1 MTNIAELPTKDTIT
15 LIINKK
21 NPDKVTYVFKNRY
34 GNKIGEHVN
43 RLPATLSPQSN
54 VARQCKQI
62 MNQKGK
68 TDPKMLNS
76 QFEEVKQLLQLNYEN
91 ELSSIEQEI
100 ADRKQAEKE
109 KDIIKS
115 KEAITKLQSLD
126 YPLIYIGSIVEW
138 FTAGERNNILYAF
151 TVYAGQVILKN
162 PVSVICLGEAS
173 SGKSHI
179 QETALRLIPKKFIV
193 NEKKITEAAL
203 FNRAKKDRYF
213 YDGKIVNYGDMGG
226 ANDHEF
232 MEESKNLMKELQSD
246 GFLNK
251 PLNIPDGE
259 GGWEVKDLKL
269 EGRPCLTYTTVP
281 NHNFDEQEMSR
292 SIFITPRMDNKEI
305 FNRRNRLLE
314 FKHGRSYN
322 TLKKYENEA
331 ELVPYMLLHLK
342 EVFKDIAIINPYVYF
357 VIDFLKNSAFY
368 KRDFD
373 KFNGIL
379 KTMTALNYYN
389 HEVHDVDGKKVI
401 LTNIADVQQFMS
413 LLNPYKESI
422 SANLAPKAVD
432 VLNDIRNNIDEWKM
446 QTDEEI
452 LDMGI
457 TTNIYFTRQ
466 NLGLSKDSVKK
477 YMYKLEK
484 QGFLQ
489 INGHLGN
496 SNVYDLANSEIAHI
510 SYDLKHIDDSEYDD
524 IRYEIG
530 EWVVELMNEDRFV
543 EGLSIMNFDSEVENQ
558 FGQKPERPKR
568 LLEKSLKSP
577 YQKTIKKCFSA
588 N

>member
-21 NPDKVTYVFKNRY
+21 NPDKVTYVFKNQY
-34 GNKIGEHVN
+34 GNKIGEHIN
-43 RLPATLSPQSN
+43 RPPATLSPQSN

-62 MNQKGK
+62 MNRKGK
-68 TDPKMLNS
+68 TDSKMLNN

-91 ELSSIEQEI
+91 ELAVIEQEI
-100 ADRKQAEKE
+100 AKRKQVELE
-109 KDIIKS
+109 KDLTKS

-151 TVYAGQVILKN
+151 TVYTGQVILKN

-179 QETALRLIPKKFIV
+179 QETALRLIPEKFIV

-203 FNRAKKDRYF
+203 FNRAKKDKYF

-322 TLKKYENEA
+322 TLKKYEKEA

-342 EVFKDIAIINPYVYF
+342 EVFEDIAIINPYVYF

-379 KTMTALNYYN
+379 KTITALNYYN

-446 QTDEEI
+446 QKERVMPG
-452 LDMGI
+452 MGI
-457 TTNIYFTRQ
+457 TTSEYFQLQ
-466 NLGLSKDSVKK
+466 NLELSLDSVRK
-477 YMYKLEK
+477 YMYELKN

-489 INGHLGN
+489 ITERF
-496 SNVYDLANSEIAHI
+496 SNFNIYDLAKSEIAHI
-510 SYDLKHIDDSEYDD
+510 SYNLKHIDDSVYED

-530 EWVVELMNEDRFV
+530 EWVVDFMNEDRFV
-543 EGLSIMNFDSEVENQ
+543 EGLSVMNFDSEVE
-558 FGQKPERPKR
+558 KPVWAKTIKTKKTFRKVFEKP
-568 LLEKSLKSP
+568 LLEKD
-577 YQKTIKKCFSA
+577 
-588 N
+588 

>member
-15 LIINKK
+15 LIISKK

-34 GNKIGEHVN
+34 GNKIGEYVN
-43 RLPATLSPQSN
+43 RSPATLSPQSN

-62 MNQKGK
+62 MNRKGK
-68 TDPKMLNS
+68 TDSKMLSN

-91 ELSSIEQEI
+91 EISIIEQEI
-100 ADRKQAEKE
+100 ADKLQAEQE
-109 KDIIKS
+109 KNIIKS
-115 KEAITKLQSLD
+115 KEAITKLQSLE

-179 QETALRLIPKKFIV
+179 QETALRLIPEKFIV

-203 FNRAKKDRYF
+203 FNRAKKDKYF

-322 TLKKYENEA
+322 TLKKYETEA

-342 EVFKDIAIINPYVYF
+342 EVFEDIAIINPYVYF

-379 KTMTALNYYN
+379 KTITALNYYN

-446 QTDEEI
+446 QKERVVPG
-452 LDMGI
+452 MGI
-457 TTNIYFTRQ
+457 TTSEYFQLQ
-466 NLGLSKDSVKK
+466 NLELSLDSVRK
-477 YMYKLEK
+477 YMYELKN

-489 INGHLGN
+489 ITERFSNF
-496 SNVYDLANSEIAHI
+496 NVYDLAKSEIAHI
-510 SYDLKHIDDSEYDD
+510 SYNLKHIDDSVYDD

-543 EGLSIMNFDSEVENQ
+543 EGLSVMNFDSEVE
-558 FGQKPERPKR
+558 KPVWAKTIKTKKTFRKVFEKP
-568 LLEKSLKSP
+568 LLEKD
-577 YQKTIKKCFSA
+577 
-588 N
+588 